1 MYGIRRKE
9 NHWTEVLFDSQLNW
23 YLILYLI
30 VTGLDLEAIHTR
42 YEAVLEVMKERKCSL
57 AQAMKIYG
65 VARNTLRDFIGICE
79 LKIVD
84 QDKFNNVIAL
94 ERESQGRPSVRGI
107 EQRCRAAKEERKLLP
122 FFPLDGF
129 YADK

>member
-1 MYGIRRKE
+1 M
-9 NHWTEVLFDSQLNW
+9 
-23 YLILYLI
+23 
-30 VTGLDLEAIHTR
+30 TGLDLEAIHTR

-107 EQRCRAAKEERKLLP
+107 EQRCRAALAEYRAVLKRYKEERKLLP